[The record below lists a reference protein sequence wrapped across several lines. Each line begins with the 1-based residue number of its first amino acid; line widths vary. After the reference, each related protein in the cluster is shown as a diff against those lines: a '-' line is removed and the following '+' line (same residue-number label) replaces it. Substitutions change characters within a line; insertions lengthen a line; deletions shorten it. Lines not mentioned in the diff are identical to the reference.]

1 MPNNKPVNKI
11 IQPEVKLEPEI
22 IDEKKVQYSSFDSYV
37 RFIVFLMLLGI
48 LYIAYT
54 NRAENTRRKI
64 HKYQQEL
71 KELKWRYAESHARLM
86 KHTQQAHIA
95 QKADTLGLKM
105 LQSPPIQLIVN
116 PKEK

>member
-1 MPNNKPVNKI
+1 MPNKPINRI
-11 IQPEVKLEPEI
+11 IKNEVKLEPEI
-22 IDEKKVQYSSFDSYV
+22 IDEKKVQYPSFDSYV
-37 RFIVFLMLLGI
+37 KFIVFLMLLGI

-64 HKYQQEL
+64 HKYQQDL
-71 KELKWRYAESHARLM
+71 KELKWRYAESHAKLM

-105 LQSPPIQLIVN
+105 LQTPPTQIVVQI
-116 PKEK
+116 KK

>member
-1 MPNNKPVNKI
+1 MTNKPINKI
-11 IQPEVKLEPEI
+11 IKNEIKLEPEI
-22 IDEKKVQYSSFDSYV
+22 IDDKKVQYSSFDSYV
-37 RFIVFLMLLGI
+37 KFIVFLMLIGI

-71 KELKWRYAESHARLM
+71 KELKWRYAESHAKLM

-95 QKADTLGLKM
+95 QKAETLGLKM
-105 LQSPPIQLIVN
+105 LQAPPIQLIVQ